1 MSKKTALGA
10 AVALAVVAYGGATW
24 YMGQR
29 AQASYNEALEEVRK
43 VLGAEAVVSQ
53 DYQKGFFS
61 SQAKLVLQW
70 TPPADADASKPAEPV
85 RVVVSSA
92 VRHGPLAGARL
103 AAAVVDMRFALEG
116 LDEKATKDFAKVTAP
131 TLTTVHGLMGG
142 HDATLLVPAGEVGD
156 EEVTLRWQEMKT
168 EFSINGDRTRVK
180 GNLQWPEMAFSGIN
194 KSADEDL
201 GGSGERFAM
210 SIKGMT
216 GDFENQIIDGLW
228 MLAPGKGNMRFA
240 QIDATSTPKDGAAK
254 PLMSLKDLTGTTT
267 IDRADKLMSV
277 STSIKGKG
285 LIGPVDFESIGFE
298 EKLQRIDADVVKSLQ
313 MLMVESYSKDG
324 FKAMTM
330 ANEEQG
336 GKLVKLLTDN
346 AQRLTAALP
355 AYSMKFFATLG
366 GQQGELSYGGE
377 VTRAPSA
384 DEVTQ
389 AGWGPVLLKNSTLH
403 ADVRLPKAWLPQL
416 AKAAGQEEFKAE
428 DMDGLI
434 GMAQAA
440 GYVRQ
445 EGDNLTSSLKME
457 GGQAKLNGKVMD
469 LPNFMQ

>member
-53 DYQKGFFS
+53 DYQKGFFT

-85 RVVVSSA
+85 RVVVNSA

-103 AAAVVDMRFALEG
+103 AAAVVDTRFALDG

-180 GNLQWPEMAFSGIN
+180 GNFQWPEMAFSGVN
-194 KSADEDL
+194 KSEDEDL

-228 MLAPGKGNMRFA
+228 MLAPGKGTMRFA

-254 PLMSLKDLTGTTT
+254 PLMSLKDLAGTTT
-267 IDRADKLMSV
+267 IDRTGKLMGM
-277 STSIKGKG
+277 STSLKGKG

-298 EKLQRIDADVVKSLQ
+298 EKFQRIDADVVKSLQ
-313 MLMVESYSKDG
+313 VAMVDGYRKDG
-324 FKAMTM
+324 FKGM
-330 ANEEQG
+330 ASEEG
-336 GKLVKLLTDN
+336 SEKLLKLLADN

-355 AYSMKFFATLG
+355 TYSMKFFATLG
-366 GQQGELSYGGE
+366 GKQGEVSYGGE
-377 VTRAPSA
+377 VTRAPTTE
-384 DEVTQ
+384 EVAQ
-389 AGWGPVLLKNSTLH
+389 AGWGPVLLKSSTLH
-403 ADVRLPKAWLPQL
+403 ADVVLPKAWLPQL

-428 DMDGLI
+428 DMDGMI

-457 GGQAKLNGKVMD
+457 GGQAKLNGKVMA